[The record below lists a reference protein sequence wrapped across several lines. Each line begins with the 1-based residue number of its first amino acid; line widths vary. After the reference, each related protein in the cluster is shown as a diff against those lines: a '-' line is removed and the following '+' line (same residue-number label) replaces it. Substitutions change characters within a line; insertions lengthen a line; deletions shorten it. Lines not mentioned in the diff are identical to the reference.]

1 VWRRSCNRIAGRP
14 DFATSRTKLWLKKSV
29 TGGVHEGH
37 GPETEWGAHVTD
49 QASFGSALAL
59 AHHVGGTTGAAI
71 AHAARTAFMSGMD
84 VGLLTTAAVA
94 LVAAMIGLLT
104 LPGKSGSRR

>member
-1 VWRRSCNRIAGRP
+1 MGCARHRP
-14 DFATSRTKLWLKKSV
+14 GLVRL
-29 TGGVHEGH
+29 
-37 GPETEWGAHVTD
+37 
-49 QASFGSALAL
+49 ALAL